1 MNKIQIAIFDSRQY
15 ITLEGI
21 EALLLQKDDFE
32 VIIKSNSTEDMFIA
46 LKTVQPNI
54 LIANLYKSDKN
65 GFELVKKLGLEYPR
79 IKILI
84 LSMEFD
90 KDLLFKTM
98 KAGAK
103 GFLTSH
109 STSQE
114 IFEAIHHLRN
124 GYDYFNKSITE
135 VLVKDYIKI
144 IKSEE
149 EGKVKNLQNLSKREI
164 EIIRYW
170 GDGHTNQEIADKLFI
185 SVRTVESHKN
195 HIMQKLN
202 LRTSVDL
209 VKFAI
214 KNNLIQ
220 V

>member
-1 MNKIQIAIFDSRQY
+1 MNRIQIALFDSRQN

-21 EALLLQKDDFE
+21 EALLLQKEDFE
-32 VIIKSNSTEDMFIA
+32 VVIKCSAPDELFHA
-46 LKTVQPNI
+46 LKSIQPNI
-54 LIANLYKSDKN
+54 IIANLYKSDKT
-65 GFELVKKLGLEYPR
+65 GFELVRRIGLEYPR
-79 IKILI
+79 IKVLI

-109 STSQE
+109 SNRHE
-114 IFEAIHHLRN
+114 IYEAIHHLRN
-124 GYDYFNKSITE
+124 GYDYLNKSITE

-149 EGKVKNLQNLSKREI
+149 EVKVKSLQNLSKREI

-185 SVRTVESHKN
+185 SLRTVESHKN